1 MLSDLNGK
9 QVLVIGA
16 GLSGREAAVFLAG
29 KGAAVTLADNKQ
41 AEDLE
46 GLPEVQ
52 AAGVQLCLGGM
63 PADVSVFKLA
73 VISPGVPLSI
83 PVVGSL
89 EQAGVPLIGEL
100 ELAYQF
106 SHNPFLAI
114 TGTNGKTTTTTLLGY
129 ILQQAGKNCY
139 VGGNIGAALVD
150 GVEALPQDACV
161 VAELSS
167 FQLET
172 AVDFKAHIAS
182 FLNLTPDHL
191 YRHNTMEV
199 YGNIKTK
206 IFAHQTKDDFAVLNY
221 DDELVRGYADKL
233 TGTVVF
239 FSRKENLADLKFAKA
254 MFVEDGKMVWLQDGV
269 KQEIIPVDE
278 ILIKGP
284 HNLENA
290 LAAATMAVLAG
301 VDAAVVRQALTTFPG
316 VEHRQEPVGEFGG
329 VLYINDSKGT
339 NPDSTIMALAACE
352 RPTVL
357 ILGGFSKGSDFHCLL
372 DLINEKVKHVVLL
385 GETADVIA
393 ETLTEGGF
401 TSFEHAGTDFEKCVK
416 LAIAAAEPGDEVL
429 LSPACASWDMFKSF
443 EQRGEIFKDLVLKLA
458 K

>member
-1 MLSDLNGK
+1 MLNDLNKK

-16 GLSGREAAVFLAG
+16 GLSGREAAVFLAK
-29 KGAAVTLADNKQ
+29 KGAAVTLADNKK
-41 AEDLE
+41 AEELE
-46 GLPEVQ
+46 GLAEVQ
-52 AAGVQLCLGGM
+52 AAGVQLCLGKM
-63 PADVSVFKLA
+63 PEDVTGFNLA

-83 PVVGSL
+83 PVVDSL

-106 SHNPFLAI
+106 SRNPFLAI

-150 GVEALPQDACV
+150 GVEGLPQDACI

-199 YGNIKTK
+199 YGDIKAK

-221 DDELVRGYADKL
+221 DDELVRAYAEKL

-239 FSRKENLADLKFAKA
+239 FSRKAKLDKG
-254 MFVEDGKMVWLQDGV
+254 MFVEDGKMIWLQDGV
-269 KQEIIPVDE
+269 KQEVISVDE

-301 VDAAVVRQALTTFPG
+301 VDIAVVHQALVTFPG

-372 DLINEKVKHVVLL
+372 DLINEKVKHIVLL